1 MSFGG
6 KIDRSGVL
14 YIQRA
19 DMLVEQMCPYG
30 QAANLHNCSHQ
41 CPMFGEPF
49 RRQDGRWMMTLCGK
63 FAVVFDKFLD
73 ERTLEDNEEDEQIE
87 PNPV

>member
-6 KIDRSGVL
+6 KIDRNGVL

-30 QAANLHNCSHQ
+30 QVGNLHNCSHQ

-63 FAVVFDKFLD
+63 FGIVFDRFLD
-73 ERTLEDNEEDEQIE
+73 ERTLEDNEENEQIE
-87 PNPV
+87 PEPV